1 MRADARGTETL
12 VTGPRGGERDHRK
25 PVVHTTL
32 LGALAA
38 RRAAG
43 IVDMNPDA
51 SMSSDSGLPDGDF
64 PDCEFS
70 ERDFPDRDLPE
81 PDASGRGFSA
91 CGFSGSDF
99 PGSDFSAGD
108 LSAGDFA
115 ARDVPE
121 RATPRSSASPRTV
134 VPDRGRAPVV
144 SNARVVRV
152 AGPEDLLAY
161 IPYRLGFEPVESV
174 VAVSL
179 TGPRQ
184 RVGLVARVDLADLR
198 VRRPGEP
205 DGPDGGATAR
215 WLTDHLVAD
224 GADRAVVVLY
234 TATDATAP
242 SGAARRAADLLRAR
256 IDRRLPGTE
265 VWLVAPTGFR
275 ALDCSDPLCC
285 PAEGRPLAVLKGS
298 RVAAHMVLEG
308 RTVAGTREE
317 RYTLRPAPEAARTQ
331 ARRAAARWTD
341 TYRRLRHRT
350 RFPDGGG
357 PLDVAVPGARRG
369 GQPGS
374 QPPSPS
380 GGQPVGSVAR
390 EAARSAART
399 TARRAA
405 RTAARSVT
413 ARAEQAQREL
423 AAWGA
428 QSLGLWR
435 SAVRAVADTEPG
447 RPVPLSPVDLGKI
460 GAALADTP
468 VRDAVLLSLVPGT
481 EQTALRTARH
491 EADGD
496 TDLATGTVM
505 AQIVDPERGIPPDQ
519 DRTRPAR
526 VVLEA
531 VVRHVPRNRR
541 APAYLLL
548 ALIAWWEG
556 NGGLAAERVSDALG
570 VDPDY
575 RLALLLRSTVVGGVP
590 PGWVRRERALFHGGG
605 TAEREPGVDKEPAD
619 KRAEEPGAVSRGEL
633 SG

>member
-1 MRADARGTETL
+1 
-12 VTGPRGGERDHRK
+12 
-25 PVVHTTL
+25 
-32 LGALAA
+32 
-38 RRAAG
+38 
-43 IVDMNPDA
+43 MNPDLHPN
-51 SMSSDSGLPDGDF
+51 SDSGLPDGGL
-64 PDCEFS
+64 PDS
-70 ERDFPDRDLPE
+70 
-81 PDASGRGFSA
+81 
-91 CGFSGSDF
+91 F
-99 PGSDFSAGD
+99 PGSFPDSFPDTGPSARDRSAGD
-108 LSAGDFA
+108 LSARDLS

-121 RATPRSSASPRTV
+121 RTTPRGSASPGTV
-134 VPDRGRAPVV
+134 VPDRGRAPAV
-144 SNARVVRV
+144 SNARVIRV

-174 VAVSL
+174 VVVSL

-198 VRRPGEP
+198 LRRPGDP
-205 DGPDGGATAR
+205 SGPDGGATAR

-242 SGAARRAADLLRAR
+242 SGAARRAADVLRAR

-275 ALDCSDPLCC
+275 ALDCQDPLCC

-357 PLDVAVPGARRG
+357 PLDLAVPDV
-369 GQPGS
+369 QPGTS
-374 QPPSPS
+374 A
-380 GGQPVGSVAR
+380 AR
-390 EAARSAART
+390 EAARSAALT

-405 RTAARSVT
+405 RTGARSAA

-423 AAWGA
+423 ADWGA

-435 SAVRAVADTEPG
+435 SAVRAVAHAEPG
-447 RPVPLSPVDLGKI
+447 QPVALSPVDLGKI
-460 GAALADTP
+460 GAALADVP

-481 EQTALRTARH
+481 ERTALRTARR

-496 TDLATGTVM
+496 TDLATGAVM

-519 DRTRPAR
+519 DRTQPAR
-526 VVLEA
+526 KVLEA

-548 ALIAWWEG
+548 ALIAWWHG
-556 NGGLAAERVSDALG
+556 DGGLAVERVSDALG

-575 RLALLLRSTVVGGVP
+575 RLALLLRSAVVGGVP
-590 PGWVRRERALFHGGG
+590 PGWVRRERTLFHGGAA
-605 TAEREPGVDKEPAD
+605 TAAEPGTTTELGRATEPT
-619 KRAEEPGAVSRGEL
+619 G
-633 SG
+633 